1 MRFASLLSI
10 FSSLIISST
19 ALDPIVIKNNTF
31 FVGDSDERFYI
42 RGVDYQPG
50 GSSNLTDPLA
60 DTNIC
65 ERDIPY
71 FTELGI
77 NTIRIYSLDNTLNH
91 DECMK
96 KLEDAGIYV
105 ILDVNTPKA
114 AISRADPSCS
124 YNLDYL
130 TEVFATVDSFA
141 KFNNTLGFFAAN
153 ELVNNEATFEV
164 SPYIKAVTRDIKQY
178 LSAQNYRSIP
188 IGYSAADVSE
198 IRYELAHYLNCGDN
212 EEERID
218 MLGVNDYSWCG
229 HSSFTTS
236 GYKEKV
242 EQYSGY
248 SIPIFLSEFGCNKVT
263 DTRPFTEIQS
273 IYSEEM
279 SSVFSG
285 GLVYE
290 YFEESNNYGL
300 VNVDNSKV
308 SPLEDYYNLQKMYN
322 STINPTGDGGAAS
335 YNYSEC
341 PTGLN
346 FSLTVPDQPSGLTS
360 LLKTGPNGNNEGF
373 EADTEDSCNDDEDDD
388 IVSSSVFRSMRS
400 SSSSKVSSS
409 LKISSSKVLSTKSS
423 SPAIS
428 SSKIPSK
435 ISSTSNKTTLVT
447 SSTSA
452 KSSSSISVS
461 SISTISSS
469 SKNDAGSFN
478 TSNTFISFFT
488 LLASFFYL

>member
-1 MRFASLLSI
+1 MRFTSLLSI

-60 DTNIC
+60 DTSIC
-65 ERDIPY
+65 ERDLPY

-77 NTIRIYSLDNTLNH
+77 NTIRIYSLDNTLDH
-91 DECMK
+91 EECMK

-114 AISRADPSCS
+114 AISRSDPSCS

-178 LSAQNYRSIP
+178 LAAQNYRSIP
-188 IGYSAADVSE
+188 VGYSAADVAE
-198 IRYELAHYLNCGDN
+198 IRYDLAHYLNCGDN

-242 EQYSGY
+242 AAYSGY
-248 SIPIFLSEFGCNKVT
+248 SLPIFLSEFGCNKVV
-263 DTRPFTEIQS
+263 DTRPFTEIEA

-290 YFEESNNYGL
+290 YFEESNDYGL
-300 VNVDNSKV
+300 VNVDNSTV

-322 STINPTGDGGAAS
+322 STTNPTGDGGAAS

-360 LLKTGPNGNNEGF
+360 LLKSGPNGNNEGF

-388 IVSSSVFRSMRS
+388 IVSSSIFSSIRS
-400 SSSSKVSSS
+400 SSKVLSSSKVSS
-409 LKISSSKVLSTKSS
+409 VKSS
-423 SPAIS
+423 SAIS
-428 SSKIPSK
+428 SSKTSSK
-435 ISSTSNKTTLVT
+435 ISSTSEKTTLVT

-452 KSSSSISVS
+452 KKSSLSSVS

-478 TSNTFISFFT
+478 TSNTFISLFT
-488 LLASFFYL
+488 LLASFFYF